1 MKSMAKVVVA
11 VVALV
16 VTGPSAWASL
26 SGSSTSTSGASCSGG
41 GSADGDCRNSV
52 SVITNNANTYKTRYA
67 WNINADT
74 GVGSTHDTS
83 SSASHHVDFTV
94 NAPGSYQ
101 LSIST
106 SRSGDINKV
115 NDLSGCSGSADT
127 TGVTGSSNVA
137 LASGTLSLADPG
149 GFGNNG
155 NTQESAIS
163 QSTPAVIGP
172 RF

>member
-74 GVGSTHDTS
+74 TVFSTHDTS
-83 SSASHHVDFTV
+83 GNAQHNVSFNVT
-94 NAPGSYQ
+94 APGGYR
-101 LSIST
+101 L
-106 SRSGDINKV
+106 DITENRV
-115 NDLSGCSGSADT
+115 GALGLNNDASGCSGSADT
-127 TGVTGSSNVA
+127 SGVTRN
-137 LASGTLSLADPG
+137 
-149 GFGNNG
+149 
-155 NTQESAIS
+155 
-163 QSTPAVIGP
+163 
-172 RF
+172 